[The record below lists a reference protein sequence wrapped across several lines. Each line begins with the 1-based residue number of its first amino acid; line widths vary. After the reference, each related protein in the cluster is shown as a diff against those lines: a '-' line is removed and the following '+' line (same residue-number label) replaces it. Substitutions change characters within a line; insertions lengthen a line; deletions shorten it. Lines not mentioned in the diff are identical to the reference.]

1 MSIKK
6 KTIQSIFWAAI
17 QNWGSQAGSLIVF
30 LILARLLPPED
41 FGLVALANVF
51 ITFTQ
56 IFLEQGFAAVLIQRQ
71 NIETEHINTA
81 FWTQIIIAFLLT
93 AVSLLSA
100 NWIAESFNQPQ
111 LSPIMKWLSILFII
125 SALTHVQRA
134 LIKRKF
140 AFKILAICS
149 LLGVIVSGF
158 VGIAMAFFGYGVWSL
173 VGQQL
178 SYESVELIVLWS
190 ASNWRP
196 QWQLSWKHLSDLS
209 NFTLNLLGEKLVFF
223 FNQKTDHLLIGYF
236 LGEIALG
243 YYAIAH
249 RILQVMTQLLIET
262 IIQVALPTFSRLQ
275 NDSQGFLDAFYRATQ
290 FTSLIAF
297 PVFFA
302 VVTLAPEIV
311 ITLFGK
317 QWIEA
322 IPIMQILSFAGMIRI
337 ISLFQRSTFLA
348 MGKPSL
354 QLKLGLLNATLNL
367 IVCSIAIKWGI
378 LAVATAYVI
387 SDYLVF
393 PFGQWLLSKL
403 ILIDWKTY
411 LSQFIAPISCTLV
424 MVLSLFLSQ
433 QLLTAYL
440 NPALRLIICSI
451 MGTTVYSL
459 TLIRLFPK
467 LFKQIWDLVILLKPD
482 AKS

>member
-223 FNQKTDHLLIGYF
+223 LI
-236 LGEIALG
+236 
-243 YYAIAH
+243 
-249 RILQVMTQLLIET
+249 
-262 IIQVALPTFSRLQ
+262 
-275 NDSQGFLDAFYRATQ
+275 
-290 FTSLIAF
+290 
-297 PVFFA
+297 
-302 VVTLAPEIV
+302 
-311 ITLFGK
+311 K
-317 QWIEA
+317 
-322 IPIMQILSFAGMIRI
+322 
-337 ISLFQRSTFLA
+337 
-348 MGKPSL
+348 K
-354 QLKLGLLNATLNL
+354 
-367 IVCSIAIKWGI
+367 
-378 LAVATAYVI
+378 
-387 SDYLVF
+387 
-393 PFGQWLLSKL
+393 
-403 ILIDWKTY
+403 
-411 LSQFIAPISCTLV
+411 
-424 MVLSLFLSQ
+424 
-433 QLLTAYL
+433 
-440 NPALRLIICSI
+440 LIIC
-451 MGTTVYSL
+451 
-459 TLIRLFPK
+459 
-467 LFKQIWDLVILLKPD
+467 
-482 AKS
+482 